1 MTSTATAFLVAL
13 LVSALLTPLVRRFAI
28 AHDLVEGRTGRL
40 KIHREGVPRLGG
52 VAVVIAFFAP
62 LVGIFLVDA
71 DITWHIEHDL
81 MRFGALLLGGVAVFL
96 LGLWDDL
103 KGVGP
108 PVKFLVQASVAFCA
122 WAAGLRIA
130 EVNLP
135 GYGLLDLGPF
145 GWVVTLLWLVGI
157 TNALNLVDGLDGL
170 AAGVAFFAGL
180 SHVVIGA
187 MNDAVLLMLFASA
200 LCGAVLGFLPYN
212 LNPARIFIGDS
223 GSLFL
228 GWVLAASSIYGASF
242 KGSTAVA
249 VLGPILI
256 LGLPILDTLF
266 AMVRRILRG
275 RSPFDGDR
283 EHVHHLLLDLGL
295 SQRRS
300 VLLLWALC
308 AAFALAGLIVT
319 ATANFDTA
327 IALVSLLVVLAVF
340 ERRLGL
346 LRRTRAADRDSDAQ
360 RLLEGAVELAA
371 AVKAARTADAAWE
384 ALTARADEL
393 EVFRMS
399 LRPRLPDEQPAREW
413 VRPGLAGAPRE
424 GCFTMESELELGGTA
439 WTLRLEKKPFHRTSP
454 LADGFFAALLGARP
468 DPLNLPAG
476 SSATRRNG

>member
-13 LVSALLTPLVRRFAI
+13 FVSALLTPLVRRFAVGRG
-28 AHDLVEGRTGRL
+28 LVEGRTGRL

-52 VAVVIAFFAP
+52 VAVVAAFFAP

-71 DITWHIEHDL
+71 DVTWHIEHDL
-81 MRFGALLLGGVAVFL
+81 TRFAALLLGGLAIFL

-108 PVKFLVQASVAFCA
+108 AIKFSVQASVAFGA
-122 WAAGLRIA
+122 WTAGLRIS

-135 GYGLLDLGPF
+135 GHGLLDLGPF
-145 GWVVTLLWLVGI
+145 GWLVTVLWLVGI

-170 AAGVAFFAGL
+170 AAGVAFFAGV
-180 SHVVIGA
+180 SHLVIGA
-187 MNDAVLLMLFASA
+187 INGAVLLMLFAAA

-212 LNPARIFIGDS
+212 LNPARIFIGDC

-228 GWVLAASSIYGASF
+228 GWILAASSIYGASF

-256 LGLPILDTLF
+256 LGLPILDTLL

-275 RSPFDGDR
+275 GSPFDGDR

-319 ATANFDTA
+319 ATSSFDTA
-327 IALVSLLVVLAVF
+327 VALVSLLIVLAVF

-346 LRRTRAADRDSDAQ
+346 LRRTRGTDRDADAR
-360 RLLEGAVELAA
+360 RLLEDATSLARRLQEA
-371 AVKAARTADAAWE
+371 ASAEEAWE
-384 ALTARADEL
+384 ALTERADALEL
-393 EVFRMS
+393 YRLS
-399 LRPRLPDEQPAREW
+399 LRPRVPGREPAREW
-413 VRPGLAGAPRE
+413 RRPGLAGAPRE
-424 GCFTMESELELGGTA
+424 GCFTIELALELDGDP
-439 WTLRLEKKPFHRTSP
+439 WSLRLEKKPFLRGSS
-454 LADGFFAALLGARP
+454 LADGLFAALLGAGP
-468 DPLNLPAG
+468 DEEPSRRALP
-476 SSATRRNG
+476 